1 MSDWDH
7 TEIEKDL
14 IREFGGE
21 PTESFGPDGTLG
33 GDPVE
38 VRLAREED
46 RFRVNKDTHQELVDE
61 GGSYLFDKLGD
72 GVPAREVSAA
82 TVDDRL
88 DEIEPGKPTA
98 TVGAEVSVR
107 PLRSRQEWRCPI
119 QGVQALS
126 CILTVR
132 TLSDAG
138 CGIRH
143 RRDFFA
149 HTTK

>member
-88 DEIEPGKPTA
+88 DED
-98 TVGAEVSVR
+98 
-107 PLRSRQEWRCPI
+107 WH
-119 QGVQALS
+119 
-126 CILTVR
+126 
-132 TLSDAG
+132 SDRGYMHQFLDADAVTDPDPFDSN
-138 CGIRH
+138 I
-143 RRDFFA
+143 F
-149 HTTK
+149 